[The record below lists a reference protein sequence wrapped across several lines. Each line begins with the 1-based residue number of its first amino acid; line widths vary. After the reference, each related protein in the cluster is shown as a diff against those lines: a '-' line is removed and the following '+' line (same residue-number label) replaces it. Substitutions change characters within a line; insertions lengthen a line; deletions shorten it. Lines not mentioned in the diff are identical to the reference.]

1 MKARTVF
8 LVIVLLS
15 VAAVPIA
22 EDREESSTKLI
33 ITADGE
39 WYINW
44 YPDKDSSR
52 SGITNLKIN
61 EFGYIFEWDSKHQ
74 RKKLEVYP
82 DTPDYVILNR

>member
-8 LVIVLLS
+8 LLIVMLSAATLLN
-15 VAAVPIA
+15 A
-22 EDREESSTKLI
+22 ENREEASTKLI

-44 YPDKDSSR
+44 YPDEDSGP

-61 EFGYIFEWDSKHQ
+61 EFGYTFEWDSKRHWYE
-74 RKKLEVYP
+74 LEVYP
-82 DTPDYVILNR
+82 DTPDYFILNR